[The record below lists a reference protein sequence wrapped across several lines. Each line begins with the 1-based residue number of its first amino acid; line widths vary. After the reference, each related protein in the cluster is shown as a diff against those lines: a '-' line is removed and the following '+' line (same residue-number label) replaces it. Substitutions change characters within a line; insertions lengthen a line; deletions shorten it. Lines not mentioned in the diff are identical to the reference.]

1 MIDDDT
7 ETDGEITADIL
18 LRAYAYGVFPMGESR
33 DDPSLYWVDPQER
46 GIIPLDG
53 FKLPRKLRSTVRK
66 SPFKVTIDT
75 SFRAVM
81 EACALPAPGRS
92 GTWINDRIVD
102 LYCELHERGYAHS
115 VECWKDQQL
124 VGGLYGVSLGA
135 AYFGESMF
143 SRETDASKIAL
154 TYLVARLR
162 RGGFKLLDTQFVTDH
177 LAQFGALEI
186 PRDEYRRRLAEAI
199 TLQSDFYSLDAGAAA
214 EEIVQSVS
222 QTS

>member
-7 ETDGEITADIL
+7 DTDGEITADIL

-46 GIIPLDG
+46 GIIPLDD

-66 SPFKVTIDT
+66 CPFKVTIDT
-75 SFRAVM
+75 EFRAVM

-115 VECWKDQQL
+115 VECWNDQQL

-177 LAQFGALEI
+177 LAQFGAVEI

-199 TLQSDFYSLDAGAAA
+199 TLPSDFYSLDAGAAA

>member
-1 MIDDDT
+1 MIDDNT

-46 GIIPLDG
+46 GIIPLNG
-53 FKLPRKLRSTVRK
+53 FKLPRKLRSAVRK

-75 SFRAVM
+75 EFRAVM

-102 LYCELHERGYAHS
+102 LYCELHQRGYAHS
-115 VECWKDQQL
+115 VECWKDHKL

-154 TYLVARLR
+154 TYLVARLKQ
-162 RGGFKLLDTQFVTDH
+162 GGFKLLDTQFVTDH

-186 PRDEYRRRLAEAI
+186 PREEYRRRLAEAI
-199 TLQSDFYSLDAGAAA
+199 ALPSDFYSLGVDAAA

>member
-7 ETDGEITADIL
+7 DTDGEITADIL

-66 SPFKVTIDT
+66 SPFNVTIDT
-75 SFRAVM
+75 AFRAVM

-115 VECWKDQQL
+115 VECWKGQQL

-199 TLQSDFYSLDAGAAA
+199 TLPSDFYSLDAGAAA
-214 EEIVQSVS
+214 DEIVQSVS
-222 QTS
+222 HTS

>member
-7 ETDGEITADIL
+7 DTDGEITADIL

-66 SPFKVTIDT
+66 SPFNVTIDT
-75 SFRAVM
+75 AFRAVM

-115 VECWKDQQL
+115 VECWKGQQL

-199 TLQSDFYSLDAGAAA
+199 TLPSDFYSLDAGAAA
-214 EEIVQSVS
+214 DEIVQSVS

>member
-75 SFRAVM
+75 AFRAVM

-102 LYCELHERGYAHS
+102 LYCQLHERGYAHS

-199 TLQSDFYSLDAGAAA
+199 TLPSDFYSLDAGAAA

>member
-7 ETDGEITADIL
+7 DTDGEITADIL

-66 SPFKVTIDT
+66 SPFNVTIDT
-75 SFRAVM
+75 AFRDVM

-115 VECWKDQQL
+115 VECWKGQQL

-199 TLQSDFYSLDAGAAA
+199 TLPSDFYSLDAGAAA
-214 EEIVQSVS
+214 DEIVQSVS

>member
-7 ETDGEITADIL
+7 DTDGEITADIL

-66 SPFKVTIDT
+66 SPFNVTIDT
-75 SFRAVM
+75 AFRAVM

-115 VECWKDQQL
+115 VECWKGERL
-124 VGGLYGVSLGA
+124 IGGLYGVSLGA

-154 TYLVARLR
+154 TYLVARLK

-199 TLQSDFYSLDAGAAA
+199 TLPSDFYSLDAGAAA

>member
-1 MIDDDT
+1 MTDDDPDS
-7 ETDGEITADIL
+7 DGEITADIL

-53 FKLPRKLRSTVRK
+53 FKLPRKLRSTIRK
-66 SPFKVTIDT
+66 APFRVTIDT
-75 SFRAVM
+75 SFRDVM

-154 TYLVARLR
+154 AYLVARLR
-162 RGGFKLLDTQFVTDH
+162 HGGFKLLDTQFVTDH
-177 LAQFGALEI
+177 LAQFGAIEI
-186 PRDEYRRRLAEAI
+186 PRDEYRSRLADAI
-199 TLQSDFYSLDAGAAA
+199 AQPSDFYSLGAGAAA

>member
-75 SFRAVM
+75 AFRAVM

-102 LYCELHERGYAHS
+102 LYCQLHERGYAHS

-162 RGGFKLLDTQFVTDH
+162 RGGFKLLDTQFVTNH

-199 TLQSDFYSLDAGAAA
+199 TLPSDFYSLDAGAAP